1 MGKPVK
7 RTAYPVFLTQIDVN
21 ADVIA
26 DVKSKITV
34 SRRHFLAN
42 VFFCLFKSS
51 KLSNQNQWK
60 IPKPKQIGAYYKF

>member
-42 VFFCLFKSS
+42 VIFLPLQKFKTIKS
-51 KLSNQNQWK
+51 KPVEN
-60 IPKPKQIGAYYKF
+60 P